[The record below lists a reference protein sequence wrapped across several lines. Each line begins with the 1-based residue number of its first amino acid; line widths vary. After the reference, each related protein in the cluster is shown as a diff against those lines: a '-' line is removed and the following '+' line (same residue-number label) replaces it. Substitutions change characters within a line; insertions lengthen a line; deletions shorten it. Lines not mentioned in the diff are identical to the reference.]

1 MGVRMGICA
10 NNPKEYPLYK
20 CQMPYDF
27 KFVNSLEYVKSTCLR
42 CDTYKTENIS
52 YCSCFS
58 SFIDTDGYYILPKS
72 ILLENPSVKNYESM
86 LELFEEENV
95 DTIYIIL
102 F

>member
-10 NNPKEYPLYK
+10 NNPEEYPRYE
-20 CQMPYDF
+20 CCMPYDF
-27 KFVNSLEYVKSTCLR
+27 EFVNSLEYVKSTCFK
-42 CDTYKTENIS
+42 CGAYKIENIS

-58 SFIDTDGYYILPKS
+58 SFIDTEGYYILPKS
-72 ILLENPSVKNYESM
+72 ILLENPSVVCYDEM
-86 LELFEEENV
+86 LELFEEESV